1 MKPATLVAPQY
12 GALLIH
18 RPSASGAFT
27 NTAPEPTPLTLLA
40 AGAASLLWMRR
51 KAQSGEG

>member
-1 MKPATLVAPQY
+1 VYFGLPDGVTLT
-12 GALLIH
+12 
-18 RPSASGAFT
+18 SASGAFT